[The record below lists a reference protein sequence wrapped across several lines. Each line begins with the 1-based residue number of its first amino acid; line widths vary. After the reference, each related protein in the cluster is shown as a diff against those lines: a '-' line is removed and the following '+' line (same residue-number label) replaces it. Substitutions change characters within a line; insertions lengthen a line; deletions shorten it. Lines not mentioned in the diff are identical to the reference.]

1 VPLEPETIKTVD
13 DYVTKHI
20 ADPTWHRNF
29 FGFLSDPN
37 LADRL
42 SDEFMSAR
50 YIYKL
55 LEGLEA
61 VGWLQRAEVRVQLL
75 LYASIYEAVLHHV
88 LFVDLTN
95 MHEVVELT
103 KQPRLKPYSIP
114 ADSLARLSAELNH
127 DRKEIVPAYNS
138 TAVIPLTQVRFD
150 RKVRCA
156 RALGI
161 VDEDLSGDLIAI
173 YDARNA
179 IHIHA
184 EIRKGVEYE
193 LELSKMA
200 YQRMQPF
207 KRQVSEWLASNSDRI
222 GVYSDGAC
230 PAQIGE

>member
-1 VPLEPETIKTVD
+1 MPLEPETINTVD

-95 MHEVVELT
+95 IHEVVEPHQAT
-103 KQPRLKPYSIP
+103 
-114 ADSLARLSAELNH
+114 LAEAILHSCRQSCTTIGGAE
-127 DRKEIVPAYNS
+127 S
-138 TAVIPLTQVRFD
+138 
-150 RKVRCA
+150 
-156 RALGI
+156 
-161 VDEDLSGDLIAI
+161 
-173 YDARNA
+173 
-179 IHIHA
+179 
-184 EIRKGVEYE
+184 
-193 LELSKMA
+193 
-200 YQRMQPF
+200 
-207 KRQVSEWLASNSDRI
+207 
-222 GVYSDGAC
+222 
-230 PAQIGE
+230 